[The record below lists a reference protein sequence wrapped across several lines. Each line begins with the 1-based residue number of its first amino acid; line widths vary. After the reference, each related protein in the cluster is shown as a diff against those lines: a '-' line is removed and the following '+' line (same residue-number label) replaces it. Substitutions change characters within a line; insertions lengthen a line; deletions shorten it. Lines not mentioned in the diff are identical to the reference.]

1 MRAIIDLV
9 AGVAI
14 SKVVGIFDGARIH
27 TAQLFVNTSVRTP
40 LTTYK
45 VHMSDLLVGSR
56 FLRGIGS
63 GRVFPAPLRAAD

>member
-14 SKVVGIFDGARIH
+14 SKVVGIFDGARVH

-45 VHMSDLLVGSR
+45 VHLSDLLNRRAGRETGS
-56 FLRGIGS
+56 
-63 GRVFPAPLRAAD
+63 

>member
-14 SKVVGIFDGARIH
+14 SKVVGIFDGARVH

-45 VHMSDLLVGSR
+45 VHLSDLLNRRSR
-56 FLRGIGS
+56 TQNRVLNRKAGEIGK
-63 GRVFPAPLRAAD
+63 